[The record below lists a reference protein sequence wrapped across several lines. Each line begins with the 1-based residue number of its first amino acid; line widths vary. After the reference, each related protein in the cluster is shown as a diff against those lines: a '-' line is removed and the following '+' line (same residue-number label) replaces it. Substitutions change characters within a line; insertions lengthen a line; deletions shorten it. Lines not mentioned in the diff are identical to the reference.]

1 MENRE
6 LKRVFD
12 QVKLSPERQ
21 EAMLKRLLSGERSG
35 KTVKPMKK
43 MVAILVA
50 AALLLM
56 ACAFTMAT
64 GLDQRILEYFGGTE
78 EDAQLL
84 APGFMAVDLTSTAEN
99 GAKVY
104 ISQVYS
110 DQRVLVLVGEMT
122 VPEGTVLDQE
132 SYLSLIHI

>member
-21 EAMLKRLLSGERSG
+21 EAMLERLLSGERSG

-50 AALLLM
+50 AALLTILGM
-56 ACAFTMAT
+56 QLW
-64 GLDQRILEYFGGTE
+64 LDARNT
-78 EDAQLL
+78 
-84 APGFMAVDLTSTAEN
+84 
-99 GAKVY
+99 
-104 ISQVYS
+104 
-110 DQRVLVLVGEMT
+110 
-122 VPEGTVLDQE
+122 
-132 SYLSLIHI
+132 